1 MKDIV
6 SCASH
11 SRARRRSTLVG
22 LLSAVMALPAFA
34 TNIAYVSAQEGR
46 DIFESGTPNRNC
58 FVTSPC
64 RTIGH
69 ALSVVSPGS
78 TIDIIASGTY
88 DAFAA
93 TNAITVQADPGVTA
107 TIDVVPTAT
116 GGTSISIGTPGI
128 GAAPNVRLRGLTV
141 RVFGGD
147 GIIINGAGTKV
158 SLEGLQVNGAGGGNG
173 INFASG
179 SELRVKD
186 CVVSN
191 MKLNGIQLTASGA
204 AIFMN
209 DVDVHDNGQ
218 SGILVSGQETAILER
233 VRVSAN
239 SYGVYA
245 ASGASVDIRNS
256 TATDNGN
263 LVASSGPN
271 PGGFILDAST
281 ASTVMLISKSASLRN
296 FQGVRLHSPSSPY
309 AGYLRVED
317 SLIEGNQAGIIT
329 ELNGGASVVTV
340 TDTKV
345 ILNVVSGIGWEGTTP
360 GNLTL
365 AHNVIDQNEY
375 GVFLLGAGNATFD
388 ENVVTNNGTGIW
400 QIGTTAYS
408 RGNNTIFGNGTN
420 VQGSLTTLSGY

>member
-1 MKDIV
+1 MKDAV
-6 SCASH
+6 FCAGH
-11 SRARRRSTLVG
+11 SRARGRSTLVG
-22 LLSAVMALPAFA
+22 LLSAVMALPAIA
-34 TNIAYVSAQEGR
+34 TNIAYVSARGT
-46 DIFESGTPNRNC
+46 DIYETGTPNRNC

-69 ALSVVSPGS
+69 ALSVVSAGS
-78 TIDIIASGTY
+78 TIDIILSGAY

-93 TNAITVQADPGVTA
+93 TNAITVEADPGVIA
-107 TIDVVPTAT
+107 TIDVLPTAA
-116 GGTSISIGTPGI
+116 GGTSISIN
-128 GAAPNVRLRGLTV
+128 APSANVVLRNLTV

-147 GIIINGAGTKV
+147 GIIINSAGAKV

-179 SELRVKD
+179 SELRMKD
-186 CVVSN
+186 CAVFN
-191 MKLNGIQLTASGA
+191 MGLNGIQLTASGA

-209 DVDVHDNGQ
+209 DVDAHDNGA

-256 TATDNGN
+256 TAADNGN
-263 LVASSGPN
+263 LIPHATN

-296 FQGVRLHSPSSPY
+296 LLGVRLYSPVFPY

-317 SLIEGNQAGIIT
+317 SLIEGNQAGIT
-329 ELNGGASVVTV
+329 ALADGGASVLTV

-345 ILNVVSGIGWEGTTP
+345 ILNVVSGIGLLGTTP
-360 GNLTL
+360 SNLTL
-365 AHNVIDQNEY
+365 AHNVIDQNEFGAY
-375 GVFLLGAGNATFD
+375 LSEAGNATLD
-388 ENVVTNNGTGIW
+388 ANVVTNNGTGIW
-400 QIGTTAYS
+400 QIVATVYS
-408 RGNNTIFGNGTN
+408 RGNNTIFGNGTD
-420 VQGSLTTLSGY
+420 VSGTLTPLSGY

>member
-1 MKDIV
+1 MKDTV

-11 SRARRRSTLVG
+11 SRARGRSTLVG

-46 DIFESGTPNRNC
+46 DIFGSGAPNRNC
-58 FVTSPC
+58 SVTSPC

-116 GGTSISIGTPGI
+116 GGTSISIN
-128 GAAPNVRLRGLTV
+128 APSANVVLRGLTV

-147 GIIINGAGTKV
+147 GISINSAGTKV

-191 MKLNGIQLTASGA
+191 MMLNGIQLTASGA

-263 LVASSGPN
+263 LIAGSGPN

-296 FQGVRLHSPSSPY
+296 LQGVVLDSPIPPY

-317 SLIEGNQAGIIT
+317 SLIEGNQFGGINA
-329 ELNGGASVVTV
+329 LSDGGGSVLTV

-345 ILNVVSGIGWEGTTP
+345 ILNGGSGIGWGGITP
-360 GNLTL
+360 GNLTF
-365 AHNVIDQNEY
+365 AHNVIEQSEY
-375 GVFLLGAGNATFD
+375 GTYLYQAGNVTFD
-388 ENVVTNNGTGIW
+388 GNVVTNNGIGILLLA
-400 QIGTTAYS
+400 GTTAYS

-420 VQGSLTTLSGY
+420 VSGTLTTLSGY